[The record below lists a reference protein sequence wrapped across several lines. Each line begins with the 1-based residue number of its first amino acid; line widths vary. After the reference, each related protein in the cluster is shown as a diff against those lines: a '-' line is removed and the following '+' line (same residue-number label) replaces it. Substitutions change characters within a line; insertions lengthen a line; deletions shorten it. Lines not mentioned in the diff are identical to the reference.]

1 MGRFFRAIRGFFG
14 SLLTGVEQR
23 NPEILLETAVQD
35 ELNNLKKLQVAA
47 ARTMAYEKML
57 TNDAASKQKVVTV
70 KERQA
75 RELAVLVG
83 METCVCFRLGIWK
96 TYGSGGLPE
105 PPSPPEPQD
114 LEIQAVR
121 VPSAAAPTSISA

>member
-57 TNDAASKQKVVTV
+57 ANDAASKQKVVTV
-70 KERQA
+70 KERQG
-75 RELAVLVG
+75 RELAA
-83 METCVCFRLGIWK
+83 RD
-96 TYGSGGLPE
+96 SGR
-105 PPSPPEPQD
+105 PPS
-114 LEIQAVR
+114 R
-121 VPSAAAPTSISA
+121 WSSSVP